1 MAYPRLAGTIVA
13 LACALSPATLLAQ
26 PAPATGPSPA
36 DRAEARQ
43 HFQNGVNAYGH
54 QDYAAALE
62 EFQNA
67 YRLAPHPSV
76 LVNMANCYVGLQR
89 PAEALVYFER
99 YLNESPNLTAA
110 QRTAVE
116 HQMSD
121 LHARVGDVRVNV
133 TPTDAPGLAVTLD
146 GQVISLARPARILP
160 GHYVVQAI
168 ADGLET
174 SRQEIDVVAG
184 GVIEVSLRLTP
195 PAPVVTPPVAPPVAP
210 VVTPP
215 ATPVVATPE
224 PPATPPVA
232 EVPAPVEP
240 LVDLTPTPP
249 PPRHGLTPGYFYLA
263 AGVTGVAAAAWITC
277 GSLALAANSDFNDTV
292 SLYRMGTGN
301 LAALRAQGIDQ
312 SDRAR
317 QMALWSDIAM
327 GVTLVGAAATVVL
340 FLKTDF
346 QPRVEVVAMPLR
358 GGGVLGLGGRF

>member
-1 MAYPRLAGTIVA
+1 MAHSRLAGIAFA
-13 LACALSPATLLAQ
+13 LACALTPATLLAQ
-26 PAPATGPSPA
+26 PVSGPSAA

-43 HFQNGVNAYGH
+43 HFQNGVGAYGH

-99 YLNESPNLTAA
+99 YLNESPNLTPA

-121 LHARVGDVRVNV
+121 LHARVGDVRVNI
-133 TPTDAPGLAVTLD
+133 TPSDAPGLAVTLD
-146 GQVISLARPARILP
+146 GQVVSLARPARILP
-160 GHYVVQAI
+160 GHYVVQAV
-168 ADGLET
+168 AEGMET
-174 SRQEIDVVAG
+174 ARQEIDVVAG
-184 GVIEVSLRLTP
+184 GVIEVSLRLQPPPPPPPPTP
-195 PAPVVTPPVAPPVAP
+195 AVVTPTPTPVTPTPAVEPTPAAPAPSVEPTPDPLVEAPPVVAPP
-210 VVTPP
+210 T
-215 ATPVVATPE
+215 
-224 PPATPPVA
+224 
-232 EVPAPVEP
+232 
-240 LVDLTPTPP
+240 
-249 PPRHGLTPGYFYLA
+249 RHGLAPGYFYIA
-263 AGVTGVAAAAWITC
+263 AGVTGVAAAAWVTC
-277 GSLALAANSDFNDTV
+277 GALALAANSDFNDTV
-292 SLYRMGTGN
+292 TLYRSGAGD

-327 GVTLVGAAATVVL
+327 GVTLAGAAATVVL

-346 QPRVEVVAMPLR
+346 QPRTEVVAMPVR
-358 GGGVLGLGGRF
+358 GGAVVGLGGRF